1 MTGKEINAIIDRILG
16 GQVDAYGEI
25 VRAYQDAIWR
35 VIAFGLHDIS
45 TTEDLVQQVFVNAY
59 FKLDTFKRDRD
70 FGAWLRGI
78 ARNQLREEMRRRRRY
93 TRRLATYR
101 ERQEARLADNSAFER
116 HEDQLRAALD
126 ACRESLSP
134 SAAEALEMRYTKAL
148 GFAEIAAALQR
159 TVAAT
164 RQMMGR
170 IRLSLRACI
179 EERMARP

>member
-1 MTGKEINAIIDRILG
+1 MTGKEINAVIDRILG

-35 VIAFGLHDIS
+35 VVAFGLHDIA

-59 FKLDTFKRDRD
+59 FKLDTFKRNRD

-78 ARNQLREEMRRRRRY
+78 ARNLLREEMRRRRRY

-101 ERQEARLADNSAFER
+101 ERQDALLADDNAFDR
-116 HEDQLRAALD
+116 HESRLRTALD
-126 ACRESLSP
+126 ECRESLSP
-134 SAAEALEMRYTKAL
+134 AAAEALDMRYARAL
-148 GFAEIAAALQR
+148 GFDEIAAALKR

-170 IRLSLRACI
+170 IRLSLRTCI
-179 EERMARP
+179 EKRMARS

>member
-25 VRAYQDAIWR
+25 IRTFQDSVWR
-35 VIAFGLHDIS
+35 VVAFGLHDIE

-59 FKLDTFKRDRD
+59 FKLDRFQRNRD

-78 ARNQLREEMRRRRRY
+78 ARNLLREEMRRRRRY

-101 ERQEARLADNSAFER
+101 DRQAERLGDNSASDR
-116 HEDQLRAALD
+116 HEERLREALAECRETLSPAASEALD
-126 ACRESLSP
+126 
-134 SAAEALEMRYTKAL
+134 MRYTRAR
-148 GFAEIAAALQR
+148 GFGELAAALER

-164 RQMMGR
+164 RQMLGR
-170 IRLSLRACI
+170 IRLALRTCI
-179 EERMARP
+179 EERMARS